1 MWKPHNGG
9 WKGHQSTMWK
19 THKGGWKDHQSSVPF
34 SIRKTHKGGWKR
46 ATKGKFTNA
55 ANVIQV
61 RVFHVK
67 APQWW
72 MEGPPVYHVKNPQRW
87 MEGPPKA
94 SCCQVMSF
102 LEANMPISIQRK
114 APNTV
119 VTSGSKVKPVNPK
132 QIHYLNNTTFA
143 FLVFLPGWY
152 DGWGASGPKTWSKA
166 QL

>member
-1 MWKPHNGG
+1 MVDGRATSLPCEKPTKVDGRATSLPYHFPLEKPTKVDG
-9 WKGHQSTMWK
+9 
-19 THKGGWKDHQSSVPF
+19 
-34 SIRKTHKGGWKR
+34 R
-46 ATKGKFTNA
+46 ATKSKFTNA

-132 QIHYLNNTTFA
+132 QIRYLNNTTFA

-152 DGWGASGPKTWSKA
+152 DG
-166 QL
+166 